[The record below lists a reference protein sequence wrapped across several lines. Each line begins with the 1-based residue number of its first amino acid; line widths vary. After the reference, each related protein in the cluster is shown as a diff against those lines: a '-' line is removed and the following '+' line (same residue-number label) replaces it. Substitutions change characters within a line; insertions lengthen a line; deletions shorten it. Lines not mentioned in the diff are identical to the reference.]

1 MTPGRPRPRA
11 SEDLLD
17 EMIRHLGW
25 SRAHALVNREAELLH
40 CPPTSSYA
48 IRSAYAVHQATR
60 APHDPA
66 QQGELP
72 ITN

>member
-1 MTPGRPRPRA
+1 MRQPRRAPRTN
-11 SEDLLD
+11 EDLLA
-17 EMIRHLGW
+17 EMIHHLGW
-25 SRAHALVNREAELLH
+25 QAAHTLVNREAELLH
-40 CPPTSSYA
+40 CAPSSSYA